1 MTGDT
6 SGTVGFSRGCHP
18 APMPSRP
25 GVGTARLL
33 GGRPGGGSRQSGP
46 QPTANPAAGS
56 EVGGHFAL
64 AFPAV
69 SCRLSAQF
77 VGSAAEESR
86 ATCSQRCAVPLRPI
100 LSPLAE
106 PTGRTRL
113 ARFSALPEEQF
124 PLATGWFDRGKPELG
139 GPPGWGRYRSV
150 SATCRTGNRPV
161 KVPVGNS
168 PNSPRGATAPLPAKK
183 SRVDSGTR
191 SRPVRSIPLAGATL
205 HHGGSR
211 LPPPASR

>member
-6 SGTVGFSRGCHP
+6 RGTFGFSRGCHP

-25 GVGTARLL
+25 GVGTARLP
-33 GGRPGGGSRQSGP
+33 GGGPGGGSRQSGP

-56 EVGGHFAL
+56 EVGGHFAV
-64 AFPAV
+64 AFSAV
-69 SCRLSAQF
+69 SSRLSAQF
-77 VGSAAEESR
+77 VGSVVEESR
-86 ATCSQRCAVPLRPI
+86 ATCSQHRAVPLRPI
-100 LSPLAE
+100 LNLPLG
-106 PTGRTRL
+106 PTGRTRRD
-113 ARFSALPEEQF
+113 RFSGLPRVLF
-124 PLATGWFDRGKPELG
+124 PQATGWFDREKPESG
-139 GPPGWGRYRSV
+139 EPPGWGRFCSV

-161 KVPVGNS
+161 KVPVGDS
-168 PNSPRGATAPLPAKK
+168 PNSPRGATAPLPAKM

-211 LPPPASR
+211 LPPPPSR